1 MGGVP
6 SPAVSPIRP
15 EGQTVASPRGCE
27 IPLKCLNIL
36 SFWVPK
42 ASPPIGERASS
53 LLRLSGKTGGPS
65 PQIPARAPGVLGQQ
79 GEIQVSSNELLTSLE
94 IAGSQTNPK
103 HKDSSTRREKQPCV
117 HLCVYVCVCG
127 FEVTTQM
134 GRNRPRK
141 PKGPPAMVLMVCEVT
156 KAGEVRCPLRVSVF
170 V

>member
-1 MGGVP
+1 MCGRVP
-6 SPAVSPIRP
+6 SPAVSPIGP

-27 IPLKCLNIL
+27 ISLKCLNIL

-53 LLRLSGKTGGPS
+53 LLRFSGKTGGPS
-65 PQIPARAPGVLGQQ
+65 PQIPVRAPGVLGHQ
-79 GEIQVSSNELLTSLE
+79 GEIQVSNNELLSSLE
-94 IAGSQTNPK
+94 MAGSQTNPR

-117 HLCVYVCVCG
+117 RVRARVCG